1 MANGAPRSLPRSP
14 YVAGRGRR
22 TCLRTSAR
30 ALAHSRW
37 ACPRPV
43 QASLAVATTQ
53 NAGLCHAEAQR
64 ITLLATVASSSTLDA
79 IR

>member
-1 MANGAPRSLPRSP
+1 M
-14 YVAGRGRR
+14 
-22 TCLRTSAR
+22 SAR

-64 ITLLATVASSSTLDA
+64 ITLLATVTSSFTLDT